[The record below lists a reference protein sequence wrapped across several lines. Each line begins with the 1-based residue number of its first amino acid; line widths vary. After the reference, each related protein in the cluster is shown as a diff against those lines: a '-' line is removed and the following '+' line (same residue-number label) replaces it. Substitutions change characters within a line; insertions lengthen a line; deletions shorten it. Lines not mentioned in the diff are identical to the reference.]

1 MSAGLIRHGGLVL
14 EPERPQGSN
23 ALRPAFRQAGIAEV
37 SMVDTSSK
45 SASEALRRDYAGRM
59 IDLAGIDNPRVERAF
74 AEVPREDF
82 LPPPPWTV
90 ISFGTAVQSQDLS
103 DIYSDALVA
112 LDREHGINNG
122 EPALHAAWLD
132 AVDPRPGDR
141 AIHVGAGTGYYT
153 AILATLVGPEGHVD
167 AFEIQEALAEEAKR
181 NLLGFAHVD
190 VHAESAFGRSLPV
203 ADVIYVNAGV
213 VAPDPEWL
221 RALAPDGRL
230 IFPWQPL
237 SDWGQAV
244 LVTRRPAGFRAIP
257 LMAVGFIRC
266 SGELTR
272 VAPSGAPSES
282 GIATTRSL
290 WLTRDRQPDGS
301 ATAAYGDLWF
311 SSDEIS

>member
-1 MSAGLIRHGGLVL
+1 MAH
-14 EPERPQGSN
+14 
-23 ALRPAFRQAGIAEV
+23 PAAKA
-37 SMVDTSSK
+37 
-45 SASEALRRDYAGRM
+45 ASEALRRAYAGR
-59 IDLAGIDNPRVERAF
+59 ISRLAGIDNPRIERAF
-74 AEVPREDF
+74 AEIPREDF

-90 ISFGTAVQSQDLS
+90 ISSGTAVQSDDLS

-153 AILATLVGPEGHVD
+153 AILAALVGPRGHVD
-167 AFEIQEALAEEAKR
+167 AYEIQEALAEAAKR
-181 NLLGFAHVD
+181 NLRGLAPVD
-190 VHAESAFGRSLPV
+190 VHAESAFGRTLPA

-221 RALAPDGRL
+221 RALAPGGRL

-237 SDWGQAV
+237 SDWGQAM
-244 LVTRRPAGFRAIP
+244 LVTRRQGGFRAMP

-272 VAPSGAPSES
+272 VAPSGAPSQS
-282 GIATTRSL
+282 GIVSTRSV
-290 WLTRDRQPDGS
+290 WLTQDRLPDDS
-301 ATAAYGDLWF
+301 ATAVYGDLWF
-311 SSDEIS
+311 SKDEIP

>member
-1 MSAGLIRHGGLVL
+1 MRFGRVD
-14 EPERPQGSN
+14 
-23 ALRPAFRQAGIAEV
+23 FAEV
-37 SMVDTSSK
+37 TMAHPSSK
-45 SASEALRRDYAGRM
+45 ASSEALRRDYAERM
-59 IDLAGIDNPRVERAF
+59 LHLAGIDNPRVEQAF
-74 AEVPREDF
+74 ASVPREAF

-90 ISFGTAVQSQDLS
+90 ISFGAAVQSQDLS

-181 NLLGFAHVD
+181 NLLGFAHVEI
-190 VHAESAFGRSLPV
+190 HAASAFGRKLPT

-221 RALAPDGRL
+221 GALAPGGRL

-237 SDWGQAV
+237 SDWGQAM
-244 LVTRRPAGFRAIP
+244 LVTKRPTGFRAVP

-266 SGELTR
+266 SGESTR
-272 VAPSGAPSES
+272 VVPSGAPSES
-282 GIATTRSL
+282 GIATTRSV
-290 WLTRDRQPDGS
+290 WLSRDRRPDGS

-311 SSDEIS
+311 SSDQMP